1 MAIDPTVQRLSQELV
16 GPARQTPSGL
26 LSLSWLDRYPTQ
38 RALIES
44 LHVFKHGFNPSAVI
58 ECAIAEALVPYYPLA
73 GRLVDDGVDGQLSV
87 DCTGEG
93 VWFIKAKCEC
103 TLKEV
108 DYLEYPLMIPKDELL
123 PHPSPRLSRL
133 DEDSLIL
140 LVQVIV
146 VSNLGSWSIFGFGNE
161 IALDYFSGVANQIDM
176 IISQGGGGTFYFVI

>member
-1 MAIDPTVQRLSQELV
+1 MAIVPTVQKLSQNLV
-16 GPARQTPSGL
+16 GPARRTPSGL

-44 LHVFKHGFNPSAVI
+44 LHVFKHGVNPSAMI

-73 GRLVDDGVDGQLSV
+73 GRLVEVGADGLLSV
-87 DCTGEG
+87 NCTGEG

-123 PHPSPRLSRL
+123 PHPLPRLSQSE
-133 DEDSLIL
+133 EDSLIL
-140 LVQVIV
+140 LVQVIA
-146 VSNLGSWSIFGFGNE
+146 VSNLGSWSIFLFWERNYIE
-161 IALDYFSGVANQIDM
+161 LFFWCSKSN
-176 IISQGGGGTFYFVI
+176 